1 MMKGNFIGQGGPI
14 RTTSRHAGLPRNAPV
29 RHLIEFSR

>member
-1 MMKGNFIGQGGPI
+1 MKGKSIGPGGPI
-14 RTTSRHAGLPRNAPV
+14 RAISRRVGRPRNAPV